1 MQVPSAYYQFI
12 IDYAPYVYVIP
23 GSGPDPT
30 WGRAAFAA
38 AFAIDFLYEAYYDS
52 QFAGKQT
59 EIYNKIVSLADWIL
73 TQQNTDP
80 AKEAYGGFQS
90 TETSTYYYAVD
101 ACRAIPALVKA
112 YRLTGTT
119 GYLDAAKLA
128 GATFLY
134 NMQNRPSALGVH
146 DQYYGGFARAVDVN
160 DNWLPEIDVENLYGL
175 LGLAML
181 IEEDPSNQ
189 NTYQTMMSD
198 LVNFL
203 RSGFEGFWLEYRP
216 PPSGDGQWHRVGTN
230 ENEIYDD
237 PFAYALLGLYDYEGW
252 SLTVGKVYNF
262 INTIRASAQYPA
274 YNPAI
279 CWAGYIDVNR
289 FPASDYYDAVTAG
302 ILWKIRKNHDKS
314 SFEFSM
320 KIIDEH
326 QDQFMYWGVKFAD
339 YSYEENKQ
347 ATATVAWLSLLYLN
361 YEDPITRFT
370 QILRSKGENVTLY
383 PIREAADQISYGEAV
398 DIQAIVSPARIEEV
412 VLEPGYIVNDYLV
425 IHVFAPIRH
434 HDKIRRKGVDY
445 EVLDIQE
452 FAFQGDILYR
462 RAVCRRLLGQ

>member
-1 MQVPSAYYQFI
+1 
-12 IDYAPYVYVIP
+12 
-23 GSGPDPT
+23 
-30 WGRAAFAA
+30 
-38 AFAIDFLYEAYYDS
+38 
-52 QFAGKQT
+52 
-59 EIYNKIVSLADWIL
+59 
-73 TQQNTDP
+73 
-80 AKEAYGGFQS
+80 
-90 TETSTYYYAVD
+90 
-101 ACRAIPALVKA
+101 
-112 YRLTGTT
+112 
-119 GYLDAAKLA
+119 
-128 GATFLY
+128 
-134 NMQNRPSALGVH
+134 
-146 DQYYGGFARAVDVN
+146 
-160 DNWLPEIDVENLYGL
+160 
-175 LGLAML
+175 
-181 IEEDPSNQ
+181 
-189 NTYQTMMSD
+189 
-198 LVNFL
+198 
-203 RSGFEGFWLEYRP
+203 
-216 PPSGDGQWHRVGTN
+216 
-230 ENEIYDD
+230 
-237 PFAYALLGLYDYEGW
+237 
-252 SLTVGKVYNF
+252 
-262 INTIRASAQYPA
+262 
-274 YNPAI
+274 
-279 CWAGYIDVNR
+279 
-289 FPASDYYDAVTAG
+289 
-302 ILWKIRKNHDKS
+302 
-314 SFEFSM
+314 M